1 MDWDAFQSKCKTF
14 KFDKFLPLIDALAD
28 VVEGKMEYQDLHPSY
43 QEVFDEIFKTPV
55 AKSPRSW
62 FGRRVVMFFD
72 IIKNGK
78 KFQQFGYAS
87 MPSFLFNGVWAHFFD
102 KEVRL

>member
-1 MDWDAFQSKCKTF
+1 MDWDTF
-14 KFDKFLPLIDALAD
+14 HARCEASKFDKFLPLIDALAD
-28 VVEGKMEYQDLHPSY
+28 VVEGKMEYPDLQPLY
-43 QEVFDEIFKTPV
+43 KEVFDGIFEPPV
-55 AKSPRSW
+55 VRRPRSW

-78 KFQQFGYAS
+78 KFQQFGYTS
-87 MPSFLFNGVWAHFFD
+87 MPSFLFNGVWAHFFN